1 MKKKKKKRTNTNAPS
16 QHHCGIHGTLQE
28 HISGKGDKNK
38 SCRGGG
44 VYKYHGN
51 KHIAVAG
58 TLGAKKMLFFLLF
71 GQKTDFNPH
80 IWTRNR
86 LLSSRNVWDDEL
98 FFLFSFHL
106 FFASLNI
113 NFQHLVTQYFSL

>member
-1 MKKKKKKRTNTNAPS
+1 MKKKKKRTNTNAPS

-51 KHIAVAG
+51 EHIAVAG
-58 TLGAKKMLFFLLF
+58 TLGAKKMLF
-71 GQKTDFNPH
+71 
-80 IWTRNR
+80 
-86 LLSSRNVWDDEL
+86 S
-98 FFLFSFHL
+98 FFLDKKQILTHTYGREIDCYRVEMYGMMNSSFCFL
-106 FFASLNI
+106 FTFFFASLNI